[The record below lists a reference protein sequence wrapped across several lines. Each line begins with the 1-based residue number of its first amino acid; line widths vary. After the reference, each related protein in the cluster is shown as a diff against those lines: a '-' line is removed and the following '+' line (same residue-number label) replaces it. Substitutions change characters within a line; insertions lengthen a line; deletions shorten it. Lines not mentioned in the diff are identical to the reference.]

1 MSKAVNTAVQSTVPQ
16 LTLKEAVVDAVNSLK
31 VNGSFSA
38 HDITNSVR
46 AGANGG
52 EFALPGLEAKPNNS
66 NIAYWVNHEDVKA
79 ILETLLNDGTLNNL
93 GLSNVNY
100 NGTFRV
106 FEFAN
111 VVAPATAPAAAF
123 VTPAAVNPAAPTTPP
138 PAANAA
144 APTVSPVEAHVKA
157 DIEKSGAGVTMKQ
170 IQSALKVNGITCKDL
185 ADMVDKLG
193 FEVVPGTLNCFS
205 TYTVG

>member
-1 MSKAVNTAVQSTVPQ
+1 MTTNTAVSTVPQ
-16 LTLKEAVVDAVNSLK
+16 LTLKEAVVDAVKTLK

-38 HDITNSVR
+38 HDVTNEIR

-52 EFALPGLEAKPNNS
+52 EFALPGLEAKENNA
-66 NIAYWVNHEDVKA
+66 NIKYWVDHEAVKA
-79 ILETLLNDGTLNNL
+79 VLDALYNDGTLQNL
-93 GLSNVNY
+93 GLTNVIPPDY
-100 NGTFRV
+100 SRTYRL

-111 VVAPATAPAAAF
+111 VVASAAAT
-123 VTPAAVNPAAPTTPP
+123 VTTPTAAPAAPTTPP
-138 PAANAA
+138 PAANTAN
-144 APTVSPVEAHVKA
+144 PTVSPVEAHVKA
-157 DIEKSGAGVTMKQ
+157 YIEKSGAGVTMKQ

>member
-1 MSKAVNTAVQSTVPQ
+1 MSKAVVNTAVSTVPQ

-66 NIAYWVNHEDVKA
+66 NIAYWINHEDVKA
-79 ILETLLNDGTLNNL
+79 VLETLLNDGTLNNL

-100 NGTFRV
+100 NGTFRI

-111 VVAPATAPAAAF
+111 VVAPATAPA
-123 VTPAAVNPAAPTTPP
+123 TPTAPAPTTPP

-157 DIEKSGAGVTMKQ
+157 YIEKSGAGVTMKQ